1 MPEKHKPVDVVVVGL
16 GAAGGTAVWPLAE
29 AGVKVVGIEA
39 GPHVTFS
46 DYPFDEIRNDIRD
59 YMGRFKANKEAP
71 TTRRLSSEQATRPLG
86 ATGPMMN
93 AVGGTS
99 LHWMT
104 QSWRYLPWNFK
115 VRSET
120 IKRYG
125 AGAIPADSTVID
137 WPYGYEELEPWYD
150 KVEYRHGVSG
160 QAGNIDGKINPAG
173 NIFEGPRSRGY
184 PNKPLRRSGW
194 TDLVSGSAKDVG
206 VHPYPGPTG
215 IRSAPYHGFAEC
227 TYCGFCG
234 WTGCWTGAKA
244 STNLHFIPQAEKNRE
259 PQDRD
264 PLARARGQRR

>member
-16 GAAGGTAVWPLAE
+16 GAGGGTVVWPLAE
-29 AGVKVVGIEA
+29 AGLKVVGIEA

-59 YMGRFKANKEAP
+59 YMGRFKANKEVP

-99 LHWMT
+99 IHWMT

-125 AGAIPADSTVID
+125 ASAIPADSTVID

-160 QAGNIDGKINPAG
+160 QAGNVNGKINPAG
-173 NIFEGPRSRGY
+173 NIFEGPTNARIPEQATASKWLDRPHVRVCQG
-184 PNKPLRRSGW
+184 R
-194 TDLVSGSAKDVG
+194 
-206 VHPYPGPTG
+206 
-215 IRSAPYHGFAEC
+215 RSAPVPGPDGHSIGSVSRVLC
-227 TYCGFCG
+227 VHLLRLL
-234 WTGCWTGAKA
+234 W
-244 STNLHFIPQAEKNRE
+244 L
-259 PQDRD
+259 DRLLD
-264 PLARARGQRR
+264 WCEGVYESPFHPSGG